1 MLATFLNTANL
12 IISPGCWSWS
22 LAVIEDNSQTLGK
35 RGDVKNLVLIQWLG
49 EIQSKEPGSSSKR
62 AAKEQP
68 AVM

>member
-1 MLATFLNTANL
+1 
-12 IISPGCWSWS
+12 
-22 LAVIEDNSQTLGK
+22 VIEDNSQTLGK